1 MMNTPHKET
10 ILFVSSTCKGEPM
23 LRVAHELNCYVLLLT
38 EEKLRDD
45 PFPYDIINETFYTP
59 DLAKYRDVIHTV
71 AYLCRGRQIDR
82 IIPLDEF
89 EVELVGMLRE
99 HLRLPGM
106 GVSAVRQFRDKLTM
120 RELTHQAGIRVPDF
134 VGIKNYDRVRDY
146 MAAVNPPW
154 VLKPRMEAS
163 AMGIEKIQNHE
174 QLWRTLDKLGDLQ
187 SYYLLEQFVPGDV
200 YHADSITVNGKVVF
214 VSVQKYGAPPLQIY
228 QGGGVFNTR
237 VLPDKDKDVKI
248 IKKMNEKII
257 KTLGMENGVTH
268 TEFIKAHADGEIYFL
283 ESAARVG
290 GANISDLIEQATDIN
305 LWREWGRL
313 EIALLRG
320 EKYELPPARNEYAG
334 LLMTLARQE
343 HPDLSAYHDPEV
355 REVPHL
361 KKYHAGLMVASA
373 QYERVEDLLTQ
384 YTERFIQD
392 FSTRADP
399 WGTQRTGVSG

>member
-1 MMNTPHKET
+1 
-10 ILFVSSTCKGEPM
+10 
-23 LRVAHELNCYVLLLT
+23 
-38 EEKLRDD
+38 
-45 PFPYDIINETFYTP
+45 
-59 DLAKYRDVIHTV
+59 
-71 AYLCRGRQIDR
+71 
-82 IIPLDEF
+82 
-89 EVELVGMLRE
+89 
-99 HLRLPGM
+99 
-106 GVSAVRQFRDKLTM
+106 
-120 RELTHQAGIRVPDF
+120 VPDF